1 MNTATIHTL
10 FINATVGDAD
20 KRFFE
25 SLARLGNVTVAI
37 PDSTTYK
44 RFHVEGF
51 VGRGEKHPCPGLEI
65 RRNRLEALDTISL
78 VFDFSL
84 QEQETSVYEMLKE
97 TKHYHRIAPADI
109 TVDAYAFQEWGNP
122 KALHRSLRYIA
133 FKRNLPLVLIPHL
146 P

>member
-1 MNTATIHTL
+1 MNTATLHTL
-10 FINATVGDAD
+10 FIKSTVGDAEA
-20 KRFFE
+20 RFFE
-25 SLARLGNVTVAI
+25 TLARLGNVTVAI
-37 PDSTTYK
+37 PDSPTYK
-44 RFHVEGF
+44 RFRSDLGDID
-51 VGRGEKHPCPGLEI
+51 KTDACPGLEI

-97 TKHYHRIAPADI
+97 TKHYHRIAPADVA
-109 TVDAYAFQEWGNP
+109 VDAYAFQEWGNP

-133 FKRNLPLVLIPHL
+133 FKKNLPLVLIPHL